1 MAESL
6 AQDFRGLVTFFR
18 ATSRYQVEEVV
29 CMTTSKGEKQMTR
42 LAIFANLLIWGIVPH
57 LTAAECSNAD
67 FRGIYSFVGSGT
79 LGSAAFATAG
89 QTTYDGKGGVTGLIQ
104 ISLNG
109 AVTPLLAWSGTY
121 TVDPN
126 NCTATK
132 TAHIPG
138 VGTVHFFVTA
148 GDDFRELRF
157 IATDTGTAITGT
169 ARKQ

>member
-1 MAESL
+1 
-6 AQDFRGLVTFFR
+6 
-18 ATSRYQVEEVV
+18 
-29 CMTTSKGEKQMTR
+29 MTR
-42 LAIFANLLIWGIVPH
+42 LAIFATLLICGMVPQ
-57 LTAAECSNAD
+57 LTAAECSNANL
-67 FRGIYSFVGSGT
+67 RGVYSFVASGT

-89 QTTYDGKGGVTGLIQ
+89 QTTYEGNGNVTGLIQ

-109 AVTPLLAWSGTY
+109 SVTPVLAWSGTY

-148 GDDFRELRF
+148 GADFKELRF
-157 IATDTGTAITGT
+157 MASDAGTAITGT